1 MVPAV
6 STDPDRV
13 LYMNSAC
20 ENTRRL
26 VAKST
31 LELSYTSTHM
41 HVEAWPLA
49 VALYNGIEQA
59 LKMLLLSP
67 PSSAFALDDLRRA
80 PYGHNL
86 EKLYAALP
94 SDDRDH
100 IELHFREH
108 WSLHDHDARG
118 RFDATAEGFI
128 QFINT
133 GGSQGGSIA
142 WRYTLLEGSSQIPS
156 MNLWTMS
163 EIWDA
168 VCCRIRAKA
177 LGKLDDC
184 LRISERLL
192 YWLYDPVSVP
202 MESYDGLSED
212 HWRWATHRKGDVL
225 SAFVDLLVKA
235 SRDRVDQVQASE
247 ALRPEL
253 DKMATRAIE
262 HMSSDIADPDEQ
274 RLLQRVRRID
284 RDLEW
289 DPRQTEFRWADQ
301 ASTRI

>member
-1 MVPAV
+1 M
-6 STDPDRV
+6 D
-13 LYMNSAC
+13 MAC
-20 ENTRRL
+20 DNTRRL

-31 LELSYTSTHM
+31 LELSYTSTYM

-67 PSSAFALDDLRRA
+67 PSSVFTLDDLRRA

-118 RFDATAEGFI
+118 RFGATAEGFI

-168 VCCRIRAKA
+168 LCGRIRVQA
-177 LGKLDDC
+177 LGKNDC
-184 LRISERLL
+184 LTPSERLL
-192 YWLYDPVSVP
+192 HGLENVSIEPVEAYDAYFDDL
-202 MESYDGLSED
+202 EN
-212 HWRWATHRKGDVL
+212 WTNHRHGDPL
-225 SAFVDLLVKA
+225 AAWVDLLVHA
-235 SRDRVDQVQASE
+235 SRCDIGQVQAAE

-253 DKMATRAIE
+253 DNMANRAIE
-262 HMSSDIADPDEQ
+262 HMSSDIANPDEQ
-274 RLLQRVRRID
+274 RLLQRVRCTD
-284 RDLEW
+284 RDLVW
-289 DPRQTEFRWADQ
+289 DPREAKFRWADQ